1 MSKINVPFAL
11 VSLATSILLWASVYN
26 SNNRQPDTKI
36 VNPLLNIKNLNES
49 KYVVTEI
56 PNFTT
61 VTLSGYSDQIRAA
74 TQQTPAGIVD
84 LSNPKI
90 GTADYPVII
99 FPTAVRDLAANG
111 SPPAHIKIEALM
123 TKRFEV
129 SVLKSGSLM
138 PGYHETEVDRFPRFV
153 YVTGPAETVQKVNAV
168 QVPLNL
174 STINQSPS
182 DIDLEPKAVDL
193 GGTAVP
199 KIMLSETEEQHPAYH
214 YFDVIENTLKIRVTY
229 KYDPDAPTLPKK

>member
-26 SNNRQPDTKI
+26 SNNRQPDTKM
-36 VNPLLNIKNLNES
+36 VPSPLKIKNLNES

-61 VTLSGYSDQIRAA
+61 VTLTGYSDQIRAA
-74 TQQTPAGIVD
+74 TQQTSAGIVD

-90 GTADYPVII
+90 GSADYPVII

-111 SPPAHIKIEALM
+111 SPPAHIKIEALV

-129 SVLKSGSLM
+129 TIVRSGSLM
-138 PGYHETEVDRFPRFV
+138 PGYHESEVDRYPRIV

-168 QVPLNL
+168 DVSLNL

-182 DIDLEPKAVDL
+182 EIEGLERL
-193 GGTAVP
+193 
-199 KIMLSETEEQHPAYH
+199 QQ
-214 YFDVIENTLKIRVTY
+214 RVQRRI
-229 KYDPDAPTLPKK
+229 